1 VLLNDVQITE
11 LVIMESMIVPFIGRQ
26 VREWEGRKVI
36 SYGLSSYGY
45 DIRLGN
51 KFKIFRFPQRPG
63 NVIVDPK
70 NMQLELLEECEVPDG
85 EAVIIPPNAF
95 VLGHSVEKFK
105 MPRNVTGI
113 CVGKSTLARVGIVVN
128 ITPLEA
134 GWEGVLTIEIS
145 NTTPLPA
152 AVYAGEGIAQVLF
165 FKGRPCRVSY
175 ADRNGK
181 YQGQTGITVAKV

>member
-1 VLLNDVQITE
+1 MLLNDVQIKE
-11 LVIMESMIVPFIGRQ
+11 LVIKHGMILPFINFQ
-26 VREWEGRKVI
+26 VREENGRKVI

-63 NVIVDPK
+63 NIIIDPK
-70 NMQLELLEECEVPDG
+70 NMQPELLEECEVQNG

-95 VLGHSVEKFK
+95 VLGHSVERFK
-105 MPRNVTGI
+105 MPRNITGV
-113 CVGKSTLARVGIVVN
+113 CVGKSTLARSGILVN

-165 FKGRPCRVSY
+165 FKGRPCQVSY